1 MLTKHK
7 NILFGLNG
15 VFKNHGWHIKQ
26 NDHDCLS
33 YTKMG
38 QETDIF
44 EIKTDKREQ
53 LIYVSV
59 PVKNSPYQ
67 YRTTFHNLQHASD
80 FVESRFY
87 DFCD

>member
-1 MLTKHK
+1 MLTTHK
-7 NILFGLNG
+7 NILSGLNG

-26 NDHDCLS
+26 NDDECIS

-44 EIKTDKREQ
+44 EIRMDKKMV
-53 LIYVSV
+53 YVSV

-67 YRTTFHNLQHASD
+67 YRTIFHNLQHASD